1 MAPLPALWIDRIW
14 ERLFA
19 FYGSRFADF
28 WSGGADQIAN
38 IKKIWAEEL
47 SGYTVDEIRIGLD
60 ACKKR
65 DYPPSLPQFMSMC
78 RPPIDYEVSFYEAVE
93 QIRLRRENK
102 DIWSSPAIY
111 WAASKME
118 FDLQQMA
125 YDAIKTRWKYAID
138 KAMADINDGKIP
150 NEVPKYLTALPAPGE
165 TLVSHEKAKENLEK
179 IQKML
184 MGAVKPMD
192 GDNE

>member
-19 FYGSRFADF
+19 FYGARFVDF
-28 WSGGADQIAN
+28 WSGEESKIAS

-47 SGYTVDEIRIGLD
+47 SGFSVHEIRTGLD

-78 RPPIDYEVSFYEAVE
+78 RPPIDYEATFYEAVE
-93 QIRLRRENK
+93 QGRLRKENK
-102 DIWSSPAIY
+102 DNWSNPAIY
-111 WAASKME
+111 WAASKLQ
-118 FDLQQMA
+118 FDLQQMS
-125 YDAIKTRWKYAID
+125 YDALKTRWKYAVD
-138 KAMADINDGKIP
+138 KAIADINDGKIP
-150 NEVPKYLTALPAPGE
+150 NEVPKFLTALPAPGE
-165 TLVSHEKAKENLEK
+165 TLVSPEKAKENLEK

-192 GDNE
+192 GE